1 MSAVIQ
7 PLLILA
13 VLLAPFAVAIVLEH
27 RANGGAPR
35 WFAVPMAGRLCE
47 DDPDLRRM
55 QHDTDAIRTRFESG
69 R

>member
-1 MSAVIQ
+1 MSTVIQ
-7 PLLILA
+7 LLLMLA
-13 VLLAPFAVAIVLEH
+13 VLLAPFTVVIVLEH
-27 RANGGAPR
+27 RGNVGALR